1 MKALERFAVIQLP
14 RLTPR
19 GRLSPRFAGAAV
31 AMLAVTVALHADSGS
46 QKRRGPRPQIGSAF
60 SGSSFY
66 TVKPCRILDTRTP
79 SGAPAV
85 SAGGTRVVSTLPCG
99 VSPTARAVSL
109 NVTVTQPS
117 VSGHLTLYP
126 RDGLLPL
133 ASTINFR
140 AGQTR
145 ANNALAPLAGGGLT
159 IYSGQPSGTVHVIL
173 DVNGYFDDPANN
185 QPPVIDAGPD
195 QVITLPAMAT
205 LNGTVSDDDLPAPP
219 SLTISWT
226 KVSGPGTVSFGTP
239 NAAVTTAAFG
249 LAGAYVLR
257 LSASDGELTS
267 SDDVIINVNPPSGD
281 VIRFLEQSTF
291 GPNDT
296 LINYVQAIGVGAYL
310 TEQLNLP
317 SSGWPVLP
325 LQPSTVPPGCDT
337 ICQRD
342 NYSMYPLQIRFFTN
356 SLYGHDQLRQRMIW
370 ALHQLFVVSGRDI
383 NLPSWMLPYIQTLD
397 RNAFG
402 NYRQL
407 LSEITLNPGMGHYLN
422 MDTSTKNNPNEN
434 YAREVLQLFSVGTVL
449 LNPDGTPQLDVNGDP
464 LPTYDQATVTNFA
477 RVFTGWK
484 LAANVA
490 PGVPDYITPMV
501 LTAANHDTGSKTLL
515 SGAVLPA
522 GQTGDKDLKDALD
535 NIFNHPNVGPYIATH
550 LIHTLVT
557 SNPTPSY
564 VARVAAVFNDNGF
577 GIRGDLSAV
586 VAAILFDPEA
596 RSDPPSDPNFGHLRE
611 PALFALN
618 LLRALNAKSADLA
631 TTSDGYI
638 NPQTVSM
645 GQDVFRPATVFSYYP
660 ADYLLP
666 GSSSVLAPEFGL
678 LDTSATLK
686 RANFVNTMVFSTI
699 GVGANSPN
707 GTALDLSG
715 LQALASD
722 PVQVVSYLNHLLL
735 HGSMSASMQ
744 NSIVNAVSGISA
756 SNLRLR
762 AQQALYLVATSSQ
775 YQVER

>member
-1 MKALERFAVIQLP
+1 MLL
-14 RLTPR
+14 
-19 GRLSPRFAGAAV
+19 
-31 AMLAVTVALHADSGS
+31 LAVRLEADGGS
-46 QKRRGPRPQIGSAF
+46 KKGRVPRPQISAAL

-66 TVKPCRILDTRTP
+66 TVKPCRVLDTRTP
-79 SGAPAV
+79 SGAPV
-85 SAGGTRVVSTLPCG
+85 LSAGAARVVSTLPCG
-99 VSPTARAVSL
+99 VSPTARSVSL

-117 VSGHLTLYP
+117 ASGHLTLYP
-126 RDGLLPL
+126 QSGLLPL

-145 ANNALAPLAGGGLT
+145 ANSAAVALAGGGLT

-185 QPPVIDAGPD
+185 QPPVVDAGPD
-195 QVITLPAMAT
+195 QVITLPAIAN
-205 LNGTVSDDDLPAPP
+205 LSGTASDDGLPAPP
-219 SLTISWT
+219 SLTITWT
-226 KVSGPGTVSFGTP
+226 KVSGPGTVTFGTP
-239 NAAVTTAAFG
+239 NALATTASFG

-257 LSASDGELTS
+257 LSANDGELTS
-267 SDDVIINVNPPSGD
+267 SDDVIVNVNPPSSD
-281 VIRFLEQSTF
+281 LIRFLEQSTF

-296 LINYVQAIGVGAYL
+296 LINYVQGIGVGAYL
-310 TEQLNLP
+310 TQQLNLA
-317 SSGWPVLP
+317 SSGWPNLP
-325 LQPSTVPPGCDT
+325 LQPSTVPASCDT
-337 ICQRD
+337 TCQRD

-356 SLYGHDQLRQRMIW
+356 SLYGPDQLRQRVIW

-383 NLPSWMLPYIQTLD
+383 TLPSWMLPYIQTLD

-407 LSEITLNPGMGHYLN
+407 LYEITLNPAMGQYLN
-422 MDTSTKNNPNEN
+422 MNTSTKNNPNEN

-449 LNPDGTPQLDVNGDP
+449 LNPDGTPQLDGNGDP
-464 LPTYDQATVTNFA
+464 LPSYDQATVTNFA

-484 LAANVA
+484 LGADVA

-501 LTAANHDTGSKTLL
+501 LVASNHDTGAKTLL
-515 SGAVLPA
+515 RGVTLPA
-522 GQTGDKDLKDALD
+522 SQTGAKDLSDALD
-535 NIFNHPNVGPYIATH
+535 NIFNHPNVGPFIATH
-550 LIHTLVT
+550 FIHTLVT

-586 VAAILFDPEA
+586 VAAILLDPEA
-596 RSDPPSDPNFGHLRE
+596 RSDPPNDPSFGHLRE

-618 LLRALNAKSADLA
+618 VLRAFNAKSANLA
-631 TTSDGYI
+631 TTSDGYV

-666 GSSSVLAPEFGL
+666 GSTSVLAPEFGL

-686 RANFVNTMVFSTI
+686 RANFVNTMVFSSI

-715 LQALASD
+715 LQSLAAD

-744 NSIVNAVSGISA
+744 TSVVNAVSGISA
-756 SNLRLR
+756 SNPRLR
-762 AQQALYLVATSSQ
+762 AQQALYLVATSSL